1 MGFLPFGNKGG
12 QRMTRWPW
20 LVLAWLCII
29 AASLFG
35 SCMIGYVLVGD
46 WRSSA
51 FDGLTM
57 GVLFS
62 MWFTAYGLTLPVQK
76 LPPMSNCR

>member
-1 MGFLPFGNKGG
+1 
-12 QRMTRWPW
+12 MTRWPW